1 MPEALTDHVRRRR
14 PRLGGELVVGGEL
27 LEHRRRTSRARRGLT
42 PLDPK
47 VIRRIHPGELG
58 GAEYIAVC
66 VPAFSMDTV
75 HRDPE

>member
-1 MPEALTDHVRRRR
+1 MNTSSR
-14 PRLGGELVVGGEL
+14 GEG
-27 LEHRRRTSRARRGLT
+27 
-42 PLDPK
+42 P
-47 VIRRIHPGELG
+47 RIHPGELG

>member
-1 MPEALTDHVRRRR
+1 M
-14 PRLGGELVVGGEL
+14 
-27 LEHRRRTSRARRGLT
+27 

-75 HRDPE
+75 HRDPQ